1 MVGTKTKR
9 CALWLSVVWGVQ
21 SVPREEGKIGSKTRR
36 QILQGHLAPNKNSG
50 KKGSSRGIFQKCEPH
65 ERSCAPK
72 FGQRSLEETL
82 QQERCARRVAW
93 DVAKN
98 IYQFKNADK
107 ATFYTP
113 IEARVMLAPA
123 SKSPVERE
131 FVVDSGASMHMMS
144 KKDLSSDE
152 LDTLRRSRNPTV
164 VLTARSE
171 VHTNEEA
178 QEHVHDL
185 NRFVAVQILE
195 ETLAV
200 LLLGKLCED
209 HGCSYEWVSGQK
221 PRLTQK
227 GKTIVCKTDK
237 FVPLAVPRL
246 SSSSSSS
253 TSTSQDLS
261 STSPAQERS
270 DELAPREW
278 CGSPSTQNKNQKEG

>member
-1 MVGTKTKR
+1 MRTVAVCGMGSAIYSTWK
-9 CALWLSVVWGVQ
+9 GI
-21 SVPREEGKIGSKTRR
+21 IGSKTRR
-36 QILQGHLAPNKNSG
+36 QILQRHLTPNK
-50 KKGSSRGIFQKCEPH
+50 
-65 ERSCAPK
+65 K
-72 FGQRSLEETL
+72 FGKERVHREEFSKSVNLMSGAKITWGDLATRNMRPQRSLGFVE
-82 QQERCARRVAW
+82 
-93 DVAKN
+93 N
-98 IYQFKNADK
+98 IYKIKNADK

-164 VLTARSE
+164 VLTAKSE

-185 NRFVAVQILE
+185 NLFVTVQILK

-209 HGCSYEWVSGQK
+209 HGYSYECVSGEK
-221 PRLTQK
+221 PRLTKERRQLYAK
-227 GKTIVCKTDK
+227 RTTSYLLLFQGY
-237 FVPLAVPRL
+237 PLVLRRQHRHRRICL
-246 SSSSSSS
+246 QQVQLKSEV
-253 TSTSQDLS
+253 T
-261 STSPAQERS
+261 
-270 DELAPREW
+270 
-278 CGSPSTQNKNQKEG
+278 N